1 MEIITPE
8 PTPPIPLTEEET
20 KELRYIRSRYMDKYE
35 GGPPWRGDEAYLA
48 NIQYLEAELVRVRL
62 ILRKIEYEAEYKG
75 GSQSGIPTIENL
87 AQEGLR
93 IPV

>member
-8 PTPPIPLTEEET
+8 PTPPRPLTEEET

-62 ILRKIEYEAEYKG
+62 ILRKLERPWALKLERVW
-75 GSQSGIPTIENL
+75 QL

>member
-8 PTPPIPLTEEET
+8 PTPPRPLTEEET

-48 NIQYLEAELVRVRL
+48 NIQYL
-62 ILRKIEYEAEYKG
+62 
-75 GSQSGIPTIENL
+75 
-87 AQEGLR
+87 
-93 IPV
+93 